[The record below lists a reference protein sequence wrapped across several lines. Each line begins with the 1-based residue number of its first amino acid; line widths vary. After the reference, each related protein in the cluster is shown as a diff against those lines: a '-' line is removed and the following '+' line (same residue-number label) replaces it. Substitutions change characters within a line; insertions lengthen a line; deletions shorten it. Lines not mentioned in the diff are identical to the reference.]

1 MSRKPIGTI
10 TRGTTAPNR
19 LRRIDRWLIN
29 SECNRLRAELN
40 PIVVDLGY
48 GATPVT
54 AWELRQRLAQHVR
67 KDIRV
72 VGIEIDPE
80 RVAQAQSLADET
92 LSFIRG
98 GFEIPVGK
106 KVSAIRALN
115 VLRQYSESE
124 VIPAWQEM
132 SQHIVDNGLLIDG
145 TCDEIGR
152 RAVWVGLRQRN
163 GELIPETLTFS
174 SHLASLEKPSDL
186 APRLPKILIHHNVAG
201 SKIHDVFEQLD
212 DAWHRTASAATF
224 GHRQHW
230 LATLEYATTHG
241 LVTLDSPSRW
251 RLGEVTLPWAVV
263 A

>member
-1 MSRKPIGTI
+1 MNRKPIGVV

-19 LRRIDRWLIN
+19 LRRTDRWLIH
-29 SECNRLRAELN
+29 SECSRLRADEN

-54 AWELRQRLAQHVR
+54 AWELRNRLAHHVR
-67 KDIRV
+67 PDIRV

-80 RVAQAQSLADET
+80 RVAQAQYLADDT

-98 GFEIPVGK
+98 GFEIPVGQ
-106 KVSAIRALN
+106 KVSVIRALN

-124 VIPAWQEM
+124 VMPAWQEM
-132 SQHIVDNGLLIDG
+132 SQHVVDGGLLIDG

-152 RAVWVGLRQRN
+152 RAVWVGLRQRDSQL
-163 GELIPETLTFS
+163 EPHSLTLS

-201 SKIHDVFEQLD
+201 NKIFDVFAQLD
-212 DAWHRTASAATF
+212 DAWQRTASAATF
-224 GHRQHW
+224 GPRQHW

-241 LVTLDSPSRW
+241 LVTLDSPTRW
-251 RLGEVTLPWAVV
+251 RLGELTLPWAVV

>member
-29 SECNRLRAELN
+29 SECSRLRSEEN
-40 PIVVDLGY
+40 PVVVDLGY

-54 AWELRQRLAQHVR
+54 AWELRNRLAQHVR
-67 KDIRV
+67 ADIRV

-80 RVAQAQSLADET
+80 RVAQAQPLADES

-98 GFEIPVGK
+98 GFEIPLGQS
-106 KVSAIRALN
+106 VSVIRALN
-115 VLRQYSESE
+115 VLRQSSEAE
-124 VIPAWQEM
+124 VAPAWKEM
-132 SQHIVDNGLLIDG
+132 SQHVVENGLLIDG

-152 RAVWVGLRQRN
+152 RAVWVGLRQLC
-163 GELIPETLTFS
+163 GELVPETLTLS

-186 APRLPKILIHHNVAG
+186 APRLPKILIHHNVTG
-201 SKIHDVFEQLD
+201 SKIHDVFAQLD
-212 DAWHRTASAATF
+212 DAWQRTSSAATF

-241 LVTLDSPSRW
+241 LVTLDSPTRW